1 MTTPAWQFNEMVH
14 SGVDFAD
21 TNEVEAYDQRQR
33 RDPAVAQQ
41 LLKELGVTGK
51 DVLLEFGPGTGVFT
65 LEAAKLCRKVYAVDV
80 SSAMLAY
87 IERQARRQGL
97 DNVVLVNEGFL
108 GYRHDDEPVNYVVSQ
123 FAFHHLPDFWKVQA
137 LGQIAALLEPGGTFY
152 LHDVV
157 FSFEPHENTQRIEAW
172 FDAYASDTGDGWAR
186 HDFEMHMR
194 QEYSTYSWLL
204 EAMLER
210 SGFAIVKVE
219 YDALK
224 VYGAYT
230 CVKR

>member
-1 MTTPAWQFNEMVH
+1 MKPPWLFDEMVH

-21 TNEVEAYDQRQR
+21 PDEVETYNRRQQRDLEAER
-33 RDPAVAQQ
+33 Q
-41 LLKELGVTGK
+41 LLSQLGITG
-51 DVLLEFGPGTGVFT
+51 DDILLEFGPGTGVLT
-65 LEAAKLCRKVYAVDV
+65 LEAAKLCHKVYAADV
-80 SSAMLAY
+80 SPAMLAY
-87 IERQARRQGL
+87 IERRTARLGL
-97 DNVVLVNEGFL
+97 DNVVLVNAGFL
-108 GYRHDDEPVNYVVSQ
+108 SYRHEGEPVDCVVSQ
-123 FAFHHLPDFWKVQA
+123 FALHHLPDFWKVQA
-137 LGQIAALLEPGGTFY
+137 LHQIAELLRPGGTFF

-157 FSFEPHENTQRIEAW
+157 FSFEPHESAQRIEAW

-186 HDFEMHMR
+186 SDFEMHVR

-210 SGFAIVKVE
+210 SGFEIAKVE
-219 YDALK
+219 HDALK